1 MVPKS
6 DGEALKKSVED
17 GKKGQVLIFTVSPNS
32 LLTSFSV
39 ESNAG
44 TAKDDS
50 EDEVMNLSVAS
61 DVCFII
67 TAFTFLLLP
76 YFVMSTW
83 FIWVLIILFC
93 IGGIEEMHNC
103 VLSVILRYI

>member
-1 MVPKS
+1 MKRAAGNSKQSQPANEETRMKFRH
-6 DGEALKKSVED
+6 E
-17 GKKGQVLIFTVSPNS
+17 S
-32 LLTSFSV
+32 LLQDYLERQK